1 MFSSRFILGCSAQ
14 FGMENPEMEIG
25 SYDDNKQGEVFSDD
39 NSEGNK
45 ASE

>member
-1 MFSSRFILGCSAQ
+1 MLSSGFILECNAQ

-25 SYDDNKQGEVFSDD
+25 SYDDNKQSEAFSHD
-39 NSEGNK
+39 NSENNE